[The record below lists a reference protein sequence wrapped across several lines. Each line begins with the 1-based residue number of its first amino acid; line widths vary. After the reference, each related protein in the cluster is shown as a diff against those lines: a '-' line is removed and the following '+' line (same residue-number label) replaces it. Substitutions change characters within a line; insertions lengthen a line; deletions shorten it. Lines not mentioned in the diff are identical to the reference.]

1 MQISKVTRGAHAEE
15 SAEFEK
21 YLGKKLGRIEK
32 LTNKYQDDE
41 VLLTATIEKFEK
53 HNAYKITLM
62 LDIKGKTIMAEESS
76 HAITKALDDS
86 VDRLVGNLKKAFEKK
101 KDKTSLKSK

>member
-1 MQISKVTRGAHAEE
+1 MQVSKVMRGTHVSE

-21 YLGKKLGRIEK
+21 YLEKKLGRIEK
-32 LTNKYQDDE
+32 FTERYQDDE

-53 HNAYKITLM
+53 HNAYKVTLI
-62 LDIKGKTIMAEESS
+62 LNLKGDTIMADESS

-86 VDRLVGNLKKAFEKK
+86 VDRLVSNLKKALEKK
-101 KDKTSLKSK
+101 KNKR